1 MSFNAKNLAYGRC
14 RLPEKRLTSLT
25 PVSDSKEP
33 AFLQRLR
40 SQFGNS
46 SGGLERPSLR
56 PRRVHDDKDDDAP
69 TYVDAESNEVI
80 SKEDYEAMV
89 KCGDSETK
97 QPKDGEEDEDAV
109 ANQDGDSQKAETAIM
124 KQNLAEIGGPRKRK
138 QAKVVG
144 DEVEGD
150 DVEGVEKEEV
160 LPKELGLRNPKQ
172 KKKKKKIKLSFEE

>member
-1 MSFNAKNLAYGRC
+1 MSFNARNLAY
-14 RLPEKRLTSLT
+14 
-25 PVSDSKEP
+25 DSKEP

-89 KCGDSETK
+89 KCGDPETK
-97 QPKDGEEDEDAV
+97 QPKDGVEDEDAV
-109 ANQDGDSQKAETAIM
+109 ANQDGDPQKAETTM

-150 DVEGVEKEEV
+150 EVEGDKVEGAEKEEV

>member
-1 MSFNAKNLAYGRC
+1 MSFNAKNLAY
-14 RLPEKRLTSLT
+14 
-25 PVSDSKEP
+25 DSKEP

-46 SGGLERPSLR
+46 SGGLERPSQR
-56 PRRVHDDKDDDAP
+56 PRRIHDDNDDDEP

-89 KCGDSETK
+89 KCGDPETK
-97 QPKDGEEDEDAV
+97 QPKNGEEDREAV
-109 ANQDGDSQKAETAIM
+109 ANQDGDSKKAEIAIS

-150 DVEGVEKEEV
+150 EKEEV
-160 LPKELGLRNPKQ
+160 LPKGLGPRNPKQ
-172 KKKKKKIKLSFEE
+172 KKKKKKKKIKLSFEE